1 MHTIY
6 DLIIYLMFISIW
18 IGCAALIFRCLLQIR
33 SLRKGLIKLERK
45 MLSLPKRLE
54 HKH

>member
-6 DLIIYLMFISIW
+6 DLIIYLMLISIW
-18 IGCAALIFRCLLQIR
+18 IGCTALIFKCLLRIR
-33 SLRKGLIKLERK
+33 SLRKELIKLERK
-45 MLSLPKRLE
+45 MLNLPKGLE